1 MEREWHPGRRSEAL
15 TSGDV
20 HRRSRGESVSTGARS
35 GCPACP
41 AAVMVRGMKRTGRTW
56 PTFAAE
62 LLRAR
67 ATLRLGDEVGLAIR
81 ADRSRLGLSQRA
93 YAAERGL
100 TEAAVIRLESA
111 ADSMKLGDVV
121 SALSGTAFML
131 CLCHRPPDVQA
142 DAGALAADSAM
153 PDTRESASAPAGP
166 AGRSWPPDPSDP
178 PAPADTPAPV
188 HPAFWPRAELVAR
201 VRGGRRRFPAHHVTE
216 QVTYP
221 PNWWWY
227 SESTQAGAVPPHWYA
242 PRYSQ
247 RRRSAS

>member
-1 MEREWHPGRRSEAL
+1 
-15 TSGDV
+15 
-20 HRRSRGESVSTGARS
+20 
-35 GCPACP
+35 
-41 AAVMVRGMKRTGRTW
+41 MKRTGRTW

-67 ATLRLGDEVGLAIR
+67 AGLRLGDEVGLAIR

-100 TEAAVIRLESA
+100 TEATVVRLESA
-111 ADSMKLGDVV
+111 AASMKLGDVV

-131 CLCHRPPDVQA
+131 CLCHRPPDGQH
-142 DAGALAADSAM
+142 DAGALAVDGA
-153 PDTRESASAPAGP
+153 PPGTRATTTGGDEDRDGPAIRSTPLAGP
-166 AGRSWPPDPSDP
+166 EGPPDPPDVP
-178 PAPADTPAPV
+178 VPV

-216 QVTYP
+216 QVSYP

-227 SESTQAGAVPPHWYA
+227 SESTRAGTVPPDWHA

-247 RRRSAS
+247 RRHSAS